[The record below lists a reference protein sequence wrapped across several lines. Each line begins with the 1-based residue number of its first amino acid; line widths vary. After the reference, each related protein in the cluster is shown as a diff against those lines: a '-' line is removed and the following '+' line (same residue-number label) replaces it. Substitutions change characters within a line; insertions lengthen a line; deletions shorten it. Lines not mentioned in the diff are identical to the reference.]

1 MKRNKHED
9 TGRGVDGGFK
19 TALDVT
25 RETASPSVAAPAF
38 AEAAADFRR
47 LDKPK
52 ESRRGR
58 VTRARLIESAR
69 ALFVASG
76 VNSVGL
82 EQIAR
87 HAGVTRGAVYWHFA
101 NKIDLMQVMLRE
113 LGWRLRDLLD
123 RATVTIVDGDPLQR
137 LEAELLWLA
146 RGVEADP
153 VLRDGLAVVHSRC
166 IYVDELAA
174 LSSQVQRGVS
184 LFRLRIE
191 RAYREAGSC
200 GILREGIDPQHA
212 ADDTC
217 SFLSSWLSTY
227 LGEGS
232 PCAANMSRH
241 SAKRAL
247 AVHFALRR
255 IPAAA
260 PPAA

>member
-1 MKRNKHED
+1 M
-9 TGRGVDGGFK
+9 
-19 TALDVT
+19 TALDVMGGISS
-25 RETASPSVAAPAF
+25 RKLAAAAPAC
-38 AEAAADFRR
+38 AETGAAADLQR
-47 LDKPK
+47 LEPAK
-52 ESRRGR
+52 ENRRGR

-69 ALFVASG
+69 SLFVSSG

-101 NKIDLMQVMLRE
+101 NKIDLLQVMLRE

-123 RATVTIVDGDPLQR
+123 LATVTITDDDPLQR

-146 RGVEADP
+146 RNVEADP

-166 IYVDELAA
+166 IYVDELAT
-174 LSSQVQRGVS
+174 LSSPVQRGVA

-191 RAYREAGSC
+191 RAYQDARRC

-217 SFLSSWLSTY
+217 GFLSSWLSSY

-232 PCAANMSRH
+232 PTTANISRG

-255 IPAAA
+255 SPAAA
-260 PPAA
+260 PEPASPPAA

>member
-1 MKRNKHED
+1 M
-9 TGRGVDGGFK
+9 
-19 TALDVT
+19 TALDVMGGI
-25 RETASPSVAAPAF
+25 ASRKPAAAAPPF
-38 AEAAADFRR
+38 AATGAAADLQR
-47 LDKPK
+47 PEPAK
-52 ESRRGR
+52 ENRRGR

-69 ALFVASG
+69 SLFVTSG

-101 NKIDLMQVMLRE
+101 NKIDLLQVMLRE

-123 RATVTIVDGDPLQR
+123 QATVTITDEDPLQR

-146 RGVEADP
+146 RSVEADP
-153 VLRDGLAVVHSRC
+153 ALRDGLAVVHSRC

-174 LSSQVQRGVS
+174 LSSQVQRGVA
-184 LFRLRIE
+184 LLRLRIE
-191 RAYREAGSC
+191 RAHQAARRC
-200 GILREGIDPQHA
+200 GILREGVDPQYA

-217 SFLSSWLSTY
+217 GFLSSWLSSY

-232 PCAANMSRH
+232 PTTGKIGRH
-241 SAKRAL
+241 AAKRAL

-255 IPAAA
+255 MAAERASA
-260 PPAA
+260 PGPSMRA

>member
-1 MKRNKHED
+1 MTAHLTTQLTKPD
-9 TGRGVDGGFK
+9 VMGGI
-19 TALDVT
+19 
-25 RETASPSVAAPAF
+25 ASRKMAAATPVF
-38 AEAAADFRR
+38 AEAGADLRR
-47 LDKPK
+47 PEAVK

-69 ALFVASG
+69 ALFVTSG

-87 HAGVTRGAVYWHFA
+87 QAGVTRGAVYWHFA
-101 NKIDLMQVMLRE
+101 NKIDLLQVMLRE

-123 RATVTIVDGDPLQR
+123 LATVTITDEDPLQR

-146 RGVEADP
+146 RSIEADP

-174 LSSQVQRGVS
+174 LSSQVQRGVA

-191 RAYREAGSC
+191 RAYQDARRC
-200 GILREGIDPQHA
+200 GILQDGIDPQRA
-212 ADDTC
+212 AEDSYC
-217 SFLSSWLSTY
+217 FLSSWLSSY
-227 LGEGS
+227 LGDGS
-232 PCAANMSRH
+232 PTTANISRH
-241 SAKRAL
+241 AARRAL

-255 IPAAA
+255 VPAAA
-260 PPAA
+260 PDPAAPPTA